1 MQGGRQ
7 GAALFGALIFWLIL
21 PVERDRI
28 KRERHMCLSICAVPA
43 QMIRDYKK
51 GGADMGDKPPEK
63 GPAAG
68 KPTAAG

>member
-1 MQGGRQ
+1 MQGGRW
-7 GAALFGALIFWLIL
+7 GAALFEELIFWLIL
-21 PVERDRI
+21 LAGRARI